1 MIIEQNLKLL
11 KVSLCVEL
19 VFGLNITIMDN
30 FTGSL
35 IMVMANMI
43 QTYLKRN
50 LKRTIKKTAHHLQ
63 YLNIKSRK

>member
-1 MIIEQNLKLL
+1 MIM
-11 KVSLCVEL
+11 
-19 VFGLNITIMDN
+19 GN
-30 FTGSL
+30 FTGNL

-50 LKRTIKKTAHHLQ
+50 LKPTIMKTAHHLQ